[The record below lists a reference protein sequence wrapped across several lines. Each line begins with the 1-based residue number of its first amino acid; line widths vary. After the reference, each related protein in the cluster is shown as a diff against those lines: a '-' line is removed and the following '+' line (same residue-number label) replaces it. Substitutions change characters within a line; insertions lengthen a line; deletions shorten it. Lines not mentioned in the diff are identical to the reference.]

1 MVDRWTRT
9 PFKHSLPPGYTAE
22 SVARWVA
29 AMNASEQMLVQ
40 RTREAK
46 IWLVGEGDQ
55 VDAHSDPGY
64 GGGCIGKKEGASA
77 ETSLL
82 AQLQLARQGQGLLAS
97 YHPAGPNPADPAE
110 AAAAFQSQ
118 LASFLIGA
126 GERHYFGAG
135 SWTCNATS
143 REGVTWHDE
152 YDRPL
157 GAPLGLAEKGGDGV
171 WRRSFSA
178 GTNVSFDSRT
188 GLGAIRWGALAQKTD
203 DMQHAQARDGNCSDA
218 RSFGARGDGVTNDTA
233 ALQSAI
239 HACSTRRQA
248 LVITGGGTF
257 RITPLG
263 LRSNLH
269 LVVDEDTTLRADNDT
284 ERWPLGAP
292 RETGRGPSSA

>member
-1 MVDRWTRT
+1 MWQECLNVTRFGGFDGCMVDRWTRT
-9 PFKHSLPPGYTAE
+9 PFKHPLPPGYTAE

-46 IWLVGEGDQ
+46 IWLVGEGDE

-97 YHPAGPNPADPAE
+97 YHPAGPNPADPSE

-188 GLGAIRWGALAQKTD
+188 GLGTIRWGALARK
-203 DMQHAQARDGNCSDA
+203 ADGHN
-218 RSFGARGDGVTNDTA
+218 
-233 ALQSAI
+233 
-239 HACSTRRQA
+239 
-248 LVITGGGTF
+248 
-257 RITPLG
+257 ITP
-263 LRSNLH
+263 
-269 LVVDEDTTLRADNDT
+269 
-284 ERWPLGAP
+284 
-292 RETGRGPSSA
+292 

>member
-1 MVDRWTRT
+1 MWQECLNVTRFGGFDGCMVDRWRRT

-46 IWLVGEGDQ
+46 IWLVGEGDE

-97 YHPAGPNPADPAE
+97 YHPAGPNPADPSE

-188 GLGAIRWGALAQKTD
+188 GLGTIRWGASARKTD
-203 DMQHAQARDGNCSDA
+203 GHN
-218 RSFGARGDGVTNDTA
+218 
-233 ALQSAI
+233 
-239 HACSTRRQA
+239 
-248 LVITGGGTF
+248 
-257 RITPLG
+257 ITP
-263 LRSNLH
+263 
-269 LVVDEDTTLRADNDT
+269 
-284 ERWPLGAP
+284 
-292 RETGRGPSSA
+292 